1 MQRATREAKAK
12 ARAEAK
18 IRANRIAPI
27 REVVLMSNEDYPHI
41 RMGGDWKTDN
51 ELGVVC
57 EYADQ
62 MRSAKISDG
71 NISILL
77 RDLFWA
83 CYRELDA
90 NGMIIKKSGIK
101 KIAKSKVRK

>member
-1 MQRATREAKAK
+1 
-12 ARAEAK
+12 
-18 IRANRIAPI
+18 
-27 REVVLMSNEDYPHI
+27 MSNEDYPHV
-41 RMGGDWKTDN
+41 RMGGEWKTKN

-57 EYADQ
+57 EYAEQ
-62 MRSAKISDG
+62 MRAAKIPDG

-90 NGMIIKKSGIK
+90 NGMIKKQKAK
-101 KIAKSKVRK
+101 K